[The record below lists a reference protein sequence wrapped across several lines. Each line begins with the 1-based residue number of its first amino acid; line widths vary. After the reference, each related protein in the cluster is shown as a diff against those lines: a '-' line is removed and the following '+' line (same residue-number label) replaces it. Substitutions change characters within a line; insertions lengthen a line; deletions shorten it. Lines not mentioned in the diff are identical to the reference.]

1 MKIFNCF
8 TYVIILCTTLLLVV
22 YGNNE
27 KIQEKLSNRAENKIN
42 DGINSFSTSLTKK
55 NPQITSF
62 MKSKHKT
69 STIDDDDEEET
80 RKDETADE
88 M

>member
-69 STIDDDDEEET
+69 STIDDDGRD
-80 RKDETADE
+80 KSANGPCIL
-88 M
+88 